1 MAWVWSAPE
10 GVYKNHALSS
20 NIRKEAIADVRFMRF
35 LRPEQGY
42 GRGRGESVTITRILR
57 LPLAGRVSELDR
69 LPVGTPAIS
78 TKSLQVSE
86 WGFKLEMTEFEK
98 NLTHFDLTNQY
109 QRLLRD
115 QMALTMDKMAADA
128 LKQTPVKYTPTST
141 GGVISTNGT
150 PGDIADVNL
159 SIADLRNIH
168 DELHGTLKCPTFRGG
183 KYVGILSTRAARGI
197 KNDPEYKDWFAPS
210 TSAPLQDGR
219 LRDVE
224 NFALWETNHFD
235 ALMNAIGASG
245 VCGEAIFFGDDP
257 GFLATI
263 QEPELRAGIP
273 EDLGRF
279 RQVGW
284 VGTLEAGLT
293 WEQPSLAR
301 VIHVTSQ

>member
-115 QMALTMDKMAADA
+115 QMSLTMDKMAADA

-224 NFALWETNHFD
+224 NFSLWETNHFD
-235 ALMNAIGASG
+235 ALMNAIGANG

>member
-115 QMALTMDKMAADA
+115 QMSLTMDKMAADA

-150 PGDIADVNL
+150 PADTADVNL

-235 ALMNAIGASG
+235 ALANAIGASG

>member
-115 QMALTMDKMAADA
+115 QMSLTMDKMAADA

-141 GGVISTNGT
+141 GGVLSTNGSA
-150 PGDIADVNL
+150 GDTADVNL

-224 NFALWETNHFD
+224 NFSLWETNHFD
-235 ALMNAIGASG
+235 ALMNAIGSNG

>member
-150 PGDIADVNL
+150 PADTADVNL

-197 KNDPEYKDWFAPS
+197 KNDPEYKDWFAPT
-210 TSAPLQDGR
+210 TSGPLQDGR

-235 ALMNAIGASG
+235 ALANAIGASG

>member
-150 PGDIADVNL
+150 P
-159 SIADLRNIH
+159 
-168 DELHGTLKCPTFRGG
+168 
-183 KYVGILSTRAARGI
+183 
-197 KNDPEYKDWFAPS
+197 
-210 TSAPLQDGR
+210 
-219 LRDVE
+219 
-224 NFALWETNHFD
+224 
-235 ALMNAIGASG
+235 
-245 VCGEAIFFGDDP
+245 
-257 GFLATI
+257 
-263 QEPELRAGIP
+263 
-273 EDLGRF
+273 
-279 RQVGW
+279 
-284 VGTLEAGLT
+284 
-293 WEQPSLAR
+293 
-301 VIHVTSQ
+301 

>member
-42 GRGRGESVTITRILR
+42 GRGKGESVTITRILK

-69 LPVGTPAIS
+69 LPSGSPAIS

-115 QMALTMDKMAADA
+115 QMSLTMDKMAADA
-128 LKQTPVKYTPTST
+128 LKTTPYKYTPTSD
-141 GGVISTNGT
+141 GGVFSTTGT
-150 PGDIADVNL
+150 AADTADANL
-159 SIADLRNIH
+159 SVADLRRIH

-183 KYVGILSTRAARGI
+183 KYVGILSTRAARGL
-197 KNDPEYKDWFAPS
+197 KNDPEYKDWFAPN
-210 TSAPLQDGR
+210 TSGPLTDGR

-235 ALMNAIGASG
+235 ALANAIGAND
-245 VCGEAIFFGDDP
+245 VAGEAIFFGDDP

-293 WEQPSLAR
+293 WEQPTLAR
-301 VIHVTSQ
+301 VIHLTSL

>member
-115 QMALTMDKMAADA
+115 QMSLTMDKMAADA

-150 PGDIADVNL
+150 PADTADVNL

-197 KNDPEYKDWFAPS
+197 KNDPEYKDWFAPT
-210 TSAPLQDGR
+210 TSGPLQDGR

-235 ALMNAIGASG
+235 ALANAIGASG

>member
-150 PGDIADVNL
+150 PADTADVNL

-197 KNDPEYKDWFAPS
+197 KNDPEYKDWFAPT
-210 TSAPLQDGR
+210 TSGPLQDGR
-219 LRDVE
+219 LRDVSRGPRRRGRY
-224 NFALWETNHFD
+224 ARY
-235 ALMNAIGASG
+235 
-245 VCGEAIFFGDDP
+245 P
-257 GFLATI
+257 GSDGGGHGPRGKRSSAAR
-263 QEPELRAGIP
+263 RAG
-273 EDLGRF
+273 EDPR
-279 RQVGW
+279 
-284 VGTLEAGLT
+284 A
-293 WEQPSLAR
+293 
-301 VIHVTSQ
+301 